1 MIVFEKRNESA
12 RSLYSLEIRSKI
24 KNFKRM
30 FFDALKTFQKYLKY
44 LFESRL
50 QKPLQLLFVV
60 LSVLVEKNKEKNWN
74 PNTEFLPIFNGPKK
88 V

>member
-60 LSVLVEKNKEKNWN
+60 LSVLVEKNKEKN
-74 PNTEFLPIFNGPKK
+74 
-88 V
+88 